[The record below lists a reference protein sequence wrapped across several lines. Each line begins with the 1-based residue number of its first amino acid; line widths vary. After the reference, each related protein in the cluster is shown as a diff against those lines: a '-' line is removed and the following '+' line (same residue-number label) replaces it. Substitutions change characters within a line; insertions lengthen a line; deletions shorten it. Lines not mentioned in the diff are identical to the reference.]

1 MTTDRD
7 IIVDRPATGVVE
19 ICLNRPDRRNAV
31 TTRLLRQLRDAI
43 VEIGDDRTAKVVVLS
58 GAGTAF
64 CAGADFDEF
73 TSVEPIDPADSLGRI
88 RLVIQCIR
96 DLLEL
101 EPVTIA
107 AVHGPAIG
115 AGWGLALGC
124 DTCWAGDQAVFA
136 LPEVA
141 KGFRVPRLIATRLAQ
156 VVGPVRA
163 AEIVLSGR
171 KIDADEAM
179 TIGVVG
185 RRIDGAATT
194 RAAAIDFAVQL
205 AAHPRSVLRGA
216 VDPFRS
222 LAVPGAVPGIEYQW
236 PER

>member
-1 MTTDRD
+1 MTAGRD
-7 IIVDRPATGVVE
+7 IIVDRPTAGVVE
-19 ICLNRPDRRNAV
+19 ICLDRPDRRNAV

-43 VEIGDDRTAKVVVLS
+43 VEIGDDRAAKVVVLS

-73 TSVEPIDPADSLGRI
+73 AGAEPVDPADSMGRL
-88 RLVIQCIR
+88 RLVIQCMR
-96 DLLEL
+96 GLLEL

-124 DTCWAGDQAVFA
+124 DTCWAGDPAVFA

-156 VVGPVRA
+156 VIGPVRA

-171 KIDADEAM
+171 KIDADEAA

-185 RRIDGAATT
+185 RRVDGDDARTP
-194 RAAAIDFAVQL
+194 AIDFATQL
-205 AAHPRSVLRGA
+205 AERPRAVLRGA

-222 LAVPGAVPGIEYQW
+222 LAVPDAVPGIEYQW

>member
-1 MTTDRD
+1 MTAGRD
-7 IIVDRPATGVVE
+7 IIIDRPAAGVVE
-19 ICLNRPDRRNAV
+19 ICLDRPDRRNAV
-31 TTRLLRQLRDAI
+31 TTRLLRQLRDTL
-43 VEIGDDRTAKVVVLS
+43 VEIGDDRAAKVVVLS

-73 TSVEPIDPADSLGRI
+73 TGAEPVDPADSMGRL

-96 DLLEL
+96 GLLEL

-124 DTCWAGDQAVFA
+124 DTCWAADRAAFA

-156 VVGPVRA
+156 VIGPIRA

-171 KIDADEAM
+171 KIDADEAT

-185 RRIDGAATT
+185 RRIRGDDARTP
-194 RAAAIDFAVQL
+194 AIDFAVQL
-205 AAHPRSVLRGA
+205 AERPRAVLRGA

-222 LAVPGAVPGIEYQW
+222 LAVPDAVPGIEYQW

>member
-1 MTTDRD
+1 MRAGRD
-7 IIVDRPATGVVE
+7 IIVDRPAAGVVE
-19 ICLNRPDRRNAV
+19 ICLDRSDRRNAV
-31 TTRLLRQLRDAI
+31 TTRLLRQLRDAL
-43 VEIGDDRTAKVVVLS
+43 VEVGDDRAAKVVVLS

-73 TSVEPIDPADSLGRI
+73 AGAEPVDPADSMGRL
-88 RLVIQCIR
+88 RLVIQCMR
-96 DLLEL
+96 GLLEL

-124 DTCWAGDQAVFA
+124 DTCWAGDRAVFA

-156 VVGPVRA
+156 VIGPIRA

-171 KIDADEAM
+171 TIDADEAT
-179 TIGVVG
+179 TIGAVG
-185 RRIDGAATT
+185 RRILGEDPRTP
-194 RAAAIDFAVQL
+194 AIDFATQL
-205 AAHPRSVLRGA
+205 AERPRAVLRGA
-216 VDPFRS
+216 VDPFRT
-222 LAVPGAVPGIEYQW
+222 LAVPDAVPGIEYQW